1 MNRRPNERLA
11 SKIKLGGV
19 ESAHDYIFS
28 AAVAQLSPMAIVDDL
43 KKQGHQYPLEH
54 VRDIIKVHH
63 PEEVYNT
70 LYEGSMFTARFILE
84 VGRNGN
90 LSAAAV
96 AEKANNRGVGG
107 RSIITPEMVIGIRNI
122 NRQASAILIRGHK
135 QEGWEDAVLCLFILG
150 YSPEEINS
158 ICRAFI
164 NPCPANNLLQIQN
177 ITKKEAHPGDE
188 QSIIWQTA
196 AHILDTEAKS
206 YILNAFFFNIPI
218 NEITENLHIQGYNL
232 WAIND
237 NLVGGYLV
245 EKGFCERIGDPW
257 IDEMTMR
264 DATVD
269 DVWQDIFPII
279 NFLEEKDLPPISDD
293 DDDDDGGDDE
303 KEAVDEVRCI
313 ARLGSWRR

>member
-1 MNRRPNERLA
+1 MHRRSSQLSQAVHPRSPPKAFTVSFHNHNVIRTHTHLHSVINSFESLHRSKSLLTNNFQSKKVMNRRPNERLA

-122 NRQASAILIRGHK
+122 DRQATAILIRGHK

-218 NEITENLHIQGYNL
+218 NEIT
-232 WAIND
+232 
-237 NLVGGYLV
+237 
-245 EKGFCERIGDPW
+245 
-257 IDEMTMR
+257 
-264 DATVD
+264 
-269 DVWQDIFPII
+269 
-279 NFLEEKDLPPISDD
+279 
-293 DDDDDGGDDE
+293 
-303 KEAVDEVRCI
+303 
-313 ARLGSWRR
+313 